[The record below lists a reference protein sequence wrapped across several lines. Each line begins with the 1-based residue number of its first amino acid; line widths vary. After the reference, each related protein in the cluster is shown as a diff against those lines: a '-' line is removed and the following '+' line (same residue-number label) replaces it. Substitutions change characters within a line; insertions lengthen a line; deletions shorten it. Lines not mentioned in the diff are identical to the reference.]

1 MLCPFCKFPETIVKD
16 SRISED
22 GAVIRRRRNCTK
34 CDSRFT
40 THERVQYKEIFV
52 IKKSGEKEF
61 FDNNKL
67 KSSLKMALRKRNIE
81 PEIIERLVAKIYQEL
96 SVMNESE
103 ISSQKI
109 GEMVMNLL
117 EDLDQV
123 AFVRFASVYKNFN
136 TTDDFKNF
144 ISSKMILPG

>member
-1 MLCPFCKFPETIVKD
+1 MLFPFCKFPETVVKD
-16 SRISED
+16 SRIYED
-22 GAVIRRRRNCTK
+22 GSVIRRRRNCTK

-40 THERVQYKEIFV
+40 TYERVQHKEIFV
-52 IKKSGEKEF
+52 VKKSGEKEF

-67 KSSLKMALRKRNIE
+67 KSSLIMALRKRNVE
-81 PEIIERLVAKIYQEL
+81 PEIIDKLVGDIYHEL

-109 GEMVMNLL
+109 GEMVMDLL
-117 EDLDQV
+117 EDLDHV

-136 TTDDFKNF
+136 SAEDFKKF
-144 ISSKMILPG
+144 IKAL

>member
-1 MLCPFCKFPETIVKD
+1 MLCPFCKFPDTIVKD

-34 CDSRFT
+34 CDARFT
-40 THERVQYKEIFV
+40 THERGQYKEIFV

-61 FDNNKL
+61 FDHNKL

-81 PEIIERLVAKIYQEL
+81 PEAIEKLVGKIYQEL
-96 SVMNESE
+96 SIMNESE
-103 ISSQKI
+103 VSSKKI
-109 GEMVMNLL
+109 GEMVMKLL
-117 EDLDQV
+117 KKLDTV

-136 TTDDFKNF
+136 TAEDFKKF
-144 ISSKMILPG
+144 IKSLS